1 MSSPLWLRL
10 GRLCTLALALC
21 SISGCASDRPAS
33 RPAESEPQAIDKDT
47 TTGDENV
54 EEITVTSRKR
64 EDPADPPLSSQP
76 EPQAQGADVPIEE
89 LAQSPRS
96 WRRNVGEERPS
107 GPSLSF
113 DGVFR
118 DEEPNAQ
125 APDRLKVVN
134 DDRVPDMYFE
144 HYGVNP
150 TIDTEE
156 ETTSTFSIDV
166 DTASYS
172 LTRAYLER
180 SELVPEAAVRVEEFV
195 NAFDY
200 AYRPPPSDTFSLHAE
215 AFPSPNRPGYHLL
228 HLGVQ
233 GRDIEARDRKPANL
247 VFVIDVSGS
256 MDIENRLS
264 LVKQSLRL
272 LVDELRPSDT
282 VGIVVYG
289 TNAQAILQPLGAAD
303 RSTILRAIDSIQ
315 ASGSTNAQAGIELG
329 YRMAADHLLPGG
341 INRVILCSDGVAN
354 NGIATGADG
363 IFETVRKQ
371 AERGITISTV
381 GFGMGNYNDIL
392 MERLAQLGD
401 GNYAYVDRRSEA
413 ERLFVQELT
422 QTLQVIAKDVK
433 IQVEFDPRTIARFRL
448 LGYENRHLEREDF
461 DDDRVDAGEVGA
473 GHAVTA
479 LYEIKFRDA
488 VEDIGWLRI
497 RFKDP
502 AGGSSELIEKPIPAS
517 IVHGPDDPA
526 SPPSQLAFVAAS
538 FAEKLRGS
546 YWVRTVSYSQLRER
560 HAALP
565 RSLRERD
572 EVRELGALIQQ
583 AEQLDHRPDRFANR
597 QSDAEPDFDRV
608 PVLE

>member
-1 MSSPLWLRL
+1 MPSPLCLRA
-10 GRLCTLALALC
+10 GRLLALVPVLYL
-21 SISGCASDRPAS
+21 ITGCASDASAPRPAGS
-33 RPAESEPQAIDKDT
+33 TDPVQI
-47 TTGDENV
+47 
-54 EEITVTSRKR
+54 EEITVT
-64 EDPADPPLSSQP
+64 P
-76 EPQAQGADVPIEE
+76 GPI
-89 LAQSPRS
+89 LRQ
-96 WRRNVGEERPS
+96 
-107 GPSLSF
+107 
-113 DGVFR
+113 R
-118 DEEPNAQ
+118 DEPESLPALRD
-125 APDRLKVVN
+125 PTPLRIVN
-134 DDRVPDMYFE
+134 DDPVPDMYFE

-166 DTASYS
+166 DSASYS

-180 SELVPEAAVRVEEFV
+180 SQLVPEAAVRVEEFV

-200 AYRPPPSDTFSLHAE
+200 AYTPPRSDMFSLHAE

-233 GRDIEARDRKPANL
+233 GREIEDRDRKPANL

-256 MDIENRLS
+256 MDIENRLG

-272 LVDELRPSDT
+272 LIDELRPSDT

-289 TNAQAILQPLGAAD
+289 TRAEAILQPLGAAE
-303 RSTILRAIDSIQ
+303 RRTILRAIDSIQ

-354 NGIATGADG
+354 NGISTSADG
-363 IFETVRKQ
+363 IYETVRKQ

-392 MERLAQLGD
+392 MEQLAQLGD
-401 GNYAYVDRRSEA
+401 GNYAYVDRRREA
-413 ERLFVQELT
+413 KRLFVEELT

-433 IQVEFDPRTIARFRL
+433 IQVEFDPKTIARFRL
-448 LGYENRHLEREDF
+448 LGYENRHLEREEF

-479 LYEIKFRDA
+479 LYEIKFRNVIA
-488 VEDIGWLRI
+488 DIGWLRV
-497 RFKDP
+497 RFKGP
-502 AGGSSELIEKPIPAS
+502 EGGSSELIEKPIPAS
-517 IVHGPDDPA
+517 IVHRPDDPA
-526 SPPSQLAFVAAS
+526 SPSVQLAYVAAS

-546 YWVRTVSYSQLRER
+546 YWVRTVSYRQLRDR
-560 HAALP
+560 YAALP
-565 RSLRERD
+565 RSLRRRE
-572 EVRELGALIQQ
+572 EVRELGALIKR
-583 AEQLDHRPDRFANR
+583 AEQLDQRPDRFANG
-597 QSDAEPDFDRV
+597 QSDVAPDFDRV